1 MAQNQMVPPMVSV
14 AGFIVLIIGSM
25 GYMGVFAMTNIV
37 SYILMTVGLIA
48 VVGGMIAM
56 MLINRSVGNDPEE
69 E

>member
-14 AGFIVLIIGSM
+14 VGFIVLILGSL
-25 GYMGVFAMTNIV
+25 GYMGAFAMTDVI

-48 VVGGMIAM
+48 VIGGMAAM
-56 MLINRSVGNDPEE
+56 MLINRSVGDVPEE

>member
-14 AGFIVLIIGSM
+14 AGFIVMIIGSM
-25 GYMGVFAMTNIV
+25 GYMGVFAMADVV

-48 VVGGMIAM
+48 VIGGMAAM
-56 MLINRSVGNDPEE
+56 MLINRSIGDVPEE